1 MSDESSIITCQNCGE
16 PLEADWKEC
25 PVCLTP
31 TSSGVLTCPNCQ
43 ASIKKNWKICPRCET
58 ALSGWKTPPAQ
69 ESSAAEKGNDSKK
82 EQVFVSM
89 AEDKSMAT
97 VGFGLELPI
106 IKGDV
111 LGDRY
116 RIIQPLGAGGF
127 GEVYQVD
134 DLVLNEQMAL
144 KIVVAGEGKA
154 QRAAEQILHEFK
166 LRERINDTT
175 YIIKA
180 QDPRPCE
187 HKGLSLVLLP
197 MEFANGKSMRQWLV
211 QNQDIE
217 KRQKAGLELFRQA
230 CLGVKAIHDAGL
242 VHLDIKPDNILIVE
256 GKAKIADFGIGRYG
270 ASQFANNPDQLLRQ
284 GIGTPQ
290 YMSPEQFQVARQKD
304 VGPAS
309 DIYSLG
315 IVLFELL
322 DGNLPFDGTAIELRD
337 KHLNMQPPRLTEK
350 LGKWM
355 RIADRCLA
363 KNPGERYPD
372 IGRLI
377 ADLDRAAKGAILSI
391 DVSCPKCGHINAN
404 PDSKVCGK
412 CQASLASLFRP
423 CPVCTRS
430 IRLDIK
436 TCPGCGQAVATYY
449 LLLDRKEQIERLKD
463 EDPVEAIEILEVVLR
478 DGADDY
484 QERAVELIKD
494 LRQKQSKIG
503 SLIAEAEKATASA
516 APKQAIKAWQK
527 ILEIIPRHK
536 VAVEQVQKLE
546 SLLKDFRQR
555 WEKAIRL
562 MNEAKFHDAD
572 NILQSCVKDIPA
584 RNDIRG
590 MLDTCRSRSQKYR
603 DAFDHAETA
612 IRGKLIQKADEQIS
626 EALSQAPDS
635 EEALAIAAELSKKL
649 EKTKKLVDQAYRELS
664 GAHFSKVGEKITE
677 IKQLQADNPKTEE
690 IAKELKKTQ
699 KEYSKHLKAAVEAE
713 TSFALGKA
721 LEEAILA
728 QNECP
733 DSKEISD
740 VIASIKEK
748 QFAANAHLEEAKT
761 ALEEARFEDVEQHA
775 KKVKELWPE
784 LDIKAYSES
793 AIQSATK
800 KYRSKIDDAQRLFDK
815 HDFKKALDACEKALQ
830 ICPKAAT
837 ASSLKDRINDVIET
851 KEEHKERIVGI
862 SLLIGKGMGALIVAG
877 LILVGLVIG
886 SIFLWNLLF
895 GPAQLVLLIICT
907 ILCFSGAAI
916 HSSHAGK
923 SFSEGII
930 SMAIFAGGAIIV
942 FTLLA
947 VLLPFTPR
955 TGFTIGLIVGIITA
969 IFYIIGHFVK

>member
-1 MSDESSIITCQNCGE
+1 LAKEYWQNCGE

-43 ASIKKNWKICPRCET
+43 APIKKNWKICPHCET
-58 ALSGWKTPPAQ
+58 RLSGWETPPAH
-69 ESSAAEKGNDSKK
+69 ESSAAEKRNDSKDK
-82 EQVFVSM
+82 QIFVSM
-89 AEDKSMAT
+89 AENEPVAI

-106 IKGDV
+106 KKGEV

-116 RIIQPLGAGGF
+116 RIIQPLGTGGF

-187 HKGLSLVLLP
+187 YKGQSLVLLP
-197 MEFANGKSMRQWLV
+197 MEFSDGKSMRQWLV

-217 KRQKAGLELFRQA
+217 KRQKAGLALFRHA

-270 ASQFANNPDQLLRQ
+270 ASQFANNPDQLLHQ

-322 DGNLPFDGTAIELRD
+322 DGNLPFDGTPIELRD
-337 KHLNMQPPRLTEK
+337 KHLNTQPPRLTKK

-372 IGRLI
+372 IDRLI
-377 ADLDRAAKGAILSI
+377 ADLDRAAQGATLSI

-404 PDSKVCGK
+404 SDSKVCGK
-412 CQASLASLFRP
+412 CQASLASLFHP

-436 TCPGCGQAVATYY
+436 TCPGCGQAVAAYY

-463 EDPVEAIEILEVVLR
+463 EDPVEAIEILEMILR

-484 QERAVELIKD
+484 QEHAVELIKD
-494 LRQKQSKIG
+494 LRQKQSQVG

-546 SLLKDFRQR
+546 SLLKDFRER

-562 MNEAKFHDAD
+562 MNEAKFQDAD

-590 MLDTCRSRSQKYR
+590 MLDTCRSFRPCGNSHERQTY
-603 DAFDHAETA
+603 
-612 IRGKLIQKADEQIS
+612 
-626 EALSQAPDS
+626 
-635 EEALAIAAELSKKL
+635 
-649 EKTKKLVDQAYRELS
+649 
-664 GAHFSKVGEKITE
+664 
-677 IKQLQADNPKTEE
+677 
-690 IAKELKKTQ
+690 
-699 KEYSKHLKAAVEAE
+699 
-713 TSFALGKA
+713 
-721 LEEAILA
+721 
-728 QNECP
+728 
-733 DSKEISD
+733 
-740 VIASIKEK
+740 
-748 QFAANAHLEEAKT
+748 
-761 ALEEARFEDVEQHA
+761 
-775 KKVKELWPE
+775 PE
-784 LDIKAYSES
+784 S
-793 AIQSATK
+793 
-800 KYRSKIDDAQRLFDK
+800 R
-815 HDFKKALDACEKALQ
+815 
-830 ICPKAAT
+830 
-837 ASSLKDRINDVIET
+837 
-851 KEEHKERIVGI
+851 
-862 SLLIGKGMGALIVAG
+862 
-877 LILVGLVIG
+877 
-886 SIFLWNLLF
+886 
-895 GPAQLVLLIICT
+895 
-907 ILCFSGAAI
+907 
-916 HSSHAGK
+916 
-923 SFSEGII
+923 
-930 SMAIFAGGAIIV
+930 
-942 FTLLA
+942 
-947 VLLPFTPR
+947 
-955 TGFTIGLIVGIITA
+955 
-969 IFYIIGHFVK
+969 

>member
-1 MSDESSIITCQNCGE
+1 MSKDASIIKCQKCGE

-31 TSSGVLTCPNCQ
+31 TSSGTLTCPNCQ
-43 ASIKKNWKICPRCET
+43 APIKKNWKICPRCET
-58 ALSGWKTPPAQ
+58 RLSGWETPPAQ
-69 ESSAAEKGNDSKK
+69 EFSAAEKRNDSKNDH
-82 EQVFVSM
+82 VFVTN
-89 AEDKSMAT
+89 EPMAT
-97 VGFGLELPI
+97 VGFGLELSI
-106 IKGDV
+106 NKGDV

-127 GEVYQVD
+127 GEVYLVD

-144 KIVVAGEGKA
+144 KIVVAGKGKA
-154 QRAAEQILHEFK
+154 QRATEQILHEFK
-166 LRERINDTT
+166 LREAINDTT

-187 HKGLSLVLLP
+187 DKGLSLVLLP

-217 KRQKAGLELFRQA
+217 KRQKAGLGLFRQA

-290 YMSPEQFQVARQKD
+290 YMSPEQFHVARQKD

-315 IVLFELL
+315 VVLFELL
-322 DGNLPFDGTAIELRD
+322 DGNLPFDGTPIELMD
-337 KHLNMQPPRLTEK
+337 KHLNTQPPHLTGKTEK
-350 LGKWM
+350 WS
-355 RIADRCLA
+355 RISDRCLA
-363 KNPGERYPD
+363 KNPGERYLD
-372 IGRLI
+372 IGQLI
-377 ADLDRAAKGAILSI
+377 ADLDRAAQGATLSV

-404 PDSKVCGK
+404 SNIKECEK
-412 CQASLASLFRP
+412 CRTNLDSLFRP
-423 CPVCTRS
+423 CPRCGRTV
-430 IRLDIK
+430 RLDIEN
-436 TCPGCGQAVATYY
+436 CPGCGENVAAHY
-449 LLLDRKEQIERLKD
+449 LLLDRKEQIEKLKD
-463 EDPVEAIEILEVVLR
+463 EDPVAAIEILEMVLHTSS
-478 DGADDY
+478 DDY
-484 QERAVELIKD
+484 LEKLAKD
-494 LRQKQSKIG
+494 LRQKQSKVG
-503 SLIAEAEKATASA
+503 SLIAEAEEATASGV
-516 APKQAIKAWQK
+516 PEQAIKAWQK
-527 ILEIIPRHK
+527 VLELIPRHK
-536 VAVEQVQKLE
+536 VAIGQVRKLE
-546 SLLKDFRQR
+546 SLLEDFRGR

-562 MNEAKFHDAD
+562 MNEAKFQDAD
-572 NILQSCVKDIPA
+572 NILQSCIKDVPA

-603 DAFDHAETA
+603 EVFDHAETA
-612 IRGKLIQKADEQIS
+612 MSGRLIQEADKQIS

-635 EEALAIAAELSKKL
+635 KEALAIVAELSKKL
-649 EKTKKLVDQAYRELS
+649 EKTKKMVDQAYSELS
-664 GAHFSKVGEKITE
+664 RALFPKVGEKITE
-677 IKQLQADNPKTEE
+677 IEQLQADNPKTEE
-690 IAKELKKTQ
+690 IAKKLRKTQ
-699 KEYSKHLKAAVEAE
+699 KEYSNHLKAAVEAE